1 MPKKENE
8 CTKAKVKKKKI
19 IRDRN
24 ELQYIYQDYH
34 NIYDDKKLIEE
45 IWNNKT
51 CNIQQYIIRYSSY
64 KFIIRI
70 TGNFPFSKKAKFI
83 FFSHFPAL

>member
-19 IRDRN
+19 NRDRN

-45 IWNNKT
+45 I
-51 CNIQQYIIRYSSY
+51 
-64 KFIIRI
+64 
-70 TGNFPFSKKAKFI
+70 
-83 FFSHFPAL
+83 

>member
-8 CTKAKVKKKKI
+8 YTKANVKKKKI
-19 IRDRN
+19 NRDRN

-45 IWNNKT
+45 I
-51 CNIQQYIIRYSSY
+51 
-64 KFIIRI
+64 
-70 TGNFPFSKKAKFI
+70 
-83 FFSHFPAL
+83 